1 MSRIPRE
8 AVVRAVAKV
17 PGMGFADKQRLADE
31 LFHAQ
36 PHVLASVLV
45 QGRLGVS
52 AEKMDFLL
60 GLVPVAFQAM
70 KESGL
75 AWPLITEDEQN
86 RRMARL
92 SEAIRFREELPE
104 EQRAD
109 AMMDYVRSHP
119 EQELLAFVYTET
131 TRWLQRVVPEESDKY
146 VMLAALNFVECIAY
160 VPMPALGTTRGD
172 QLPPAVSKGAT
183 REPNRTQ
190 AIRRGRNRKL
200 CWRNTT
206 DACG

>member
-17 PGMGFADKQRLADE
+17 QGMGVADKQRLADE

-60 GLVPVAFQAM
+60 GLVLVAFHAM

-75 AWPLITEDEQN
+75 AWPLITEDEQD

-92 SEAIRFREELPE
+92 SEAIQFREELPE
-104 EQRAD
+104 ERRWD
-109 AMMDYVRSHP
+109 AMMAYVSSHP

-131 TRWLQRVVPEESDKY
+131 ARWLQRVVPEESDKY
-146 VMLAALNFVECIAY
+146 VMLAELAFVDCIAY
-160 VPMPALGTTRGD
+160 VPMPGPGATRGD
-172 QLPPAVSKGAT
+172 NSPPAVSKRAT
-183 REPNRTQ
+183 RQPNRTQ
-190 AIRRGRNRKL
+190 AIRHGRNRKL
-200 CWRNTT
+200 C
-206 DACG
+206 